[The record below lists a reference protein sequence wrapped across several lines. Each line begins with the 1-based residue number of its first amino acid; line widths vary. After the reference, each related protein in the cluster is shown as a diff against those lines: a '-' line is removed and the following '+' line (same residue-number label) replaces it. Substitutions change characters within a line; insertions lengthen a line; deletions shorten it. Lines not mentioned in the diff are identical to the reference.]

1 MHNSR
6 SLPILYRPN
15 VNVSNDA
22 HDQEEE
28 EHYDDVYHNNHS
40 HSPQRHLPQQHF
52 EHGHGGH
59 GVGHS
64 IRHRHGHEHSHG
76 HTHSQ
81 THGHLNLHDDDD
93 DDDNDD
99 ESSNE
104 RSTTSSNS
112 DQYDNG
118 RNRNQHQHREVE
130 MDGDLD
136 VEDQTHTSSSTMN
149 NSHSHSQLRVGGYM
163 DMNNM
168 TMNEEIS
175 SSSEDDL
182 GPSRYPAPSLYP
194 STTSSMRSTST
205 ATLSSLG
212 TFSKAKHQKPSQ
224 RYSNHHHHH
233 HRSTDY
239 SQQSYLPTVQ
249 NRKRGK
255 KSSLQ
260 LMSSS
265 SSSFPYH
272 HHHATSTATA
282 RTRTTNTTSY
292 FRLLFLSPQ
301 CLMFGIKT
309 LLVFWIFMVL
319 TFLNF
324 HQKNNSPYKLPV
336 LDGSIRPYA
345 SKHNTIPFPPPHEE
359 KVSVVI
365 MNYSRPRMI
374 QESKLLPTVLS
385 HPSIDEVILLHA
397 NPKTAFKFIH
407 PKVVN
412 IDASRENDRMGLSL
426 RFYFCQL
433 AKNDWVLHVDDD
445 MEFTENTLNE
455 MLVEFAKNTQRIVGR
470 FGRNRS
476 EKKMNN
482 AYAHARFNGYSS
494 KDTSKETEVILT
506 KFMVMERDTCSAF
519 FEYSH
524 LIWEDIVLNNGEGPL
539 WNGEDIFMSLVANH
553 VYGEGHR
560 NNYAMNWLDVRAAP
574 EELKD
579 YSNGSQDI
587 SGGYHGYRFWDVN
600 WYRSILNRNRH
611 YSYRGMLWGKARDR
625 LATSGP
631 YTTT

>member
-6 SLPILYRPN
+6 SLPILYGMG

-22 HDQEEE
+22 HRQQQEEE
-28 EHYDDVYHNNHS
+28 EGDYDVNVYQNHNQQDDHNHS
-40 HSPQRHLPQQHF
+40 PRHLPQQHF
-52 EHGHGGH
+52 EH
-59 GVGHS
+59 
-64 IRHRHGHEHSHG
+64 
-76 HTHSQ
+76 
-81 THGHLNLHDDDD
+81 THGHGNLSLHDDH
-93 DDDNDD
+93 D

-104 RSTTSSNS
+104 RSTTSTNS
-112 DQYDNG
+112 DQYDDHDLNG
-118 RNRNQHQHREVE
+118 QHHHRGVEVN
-130 MDGDLD
+130 MNVD
-136 VEDQTHTSSSTMN
+136 VDEEEQTHTSSSMTN
-149 NSHSHSQLRVGGYM
+149 NSHAQLRVGGYM
-163 DMNNM
+163 TMNNM
-168 TMNEEIS
+168 NVNEEIS
-175 SSSEDDL
+175 SSSEDEL
-182 GPSRYPAPSLYP
+182 GSYPAPALYP
-194 STTSSMRSTST
+194 SASSSMRSTST

-212 TFSKAKHQKPSQ
+212 TFSKVKHQKSSQ
-224 RYSNHHHHH
+224 RY
-233 HRSTDY
+233 HRSQY
-239 SQQSYLPTVQ
+239 PQQILPTFT
-249 NRKRGK
+249 NRKRAK
-255 KSSLQ
+255 KSSLKF
-260 LMSSS
+260 MSSS
-265 SSSFPYH
+265 PSSYDRVTGPTSSS
-272 HHHATSTATA
+272 ATATKTST
-282 RTRTTNTTSY
+282 TRSSAQSY

-324 HQKNNSPYKLPV
+324 HQKNNSPYKI
-336 LDGSIRPYA
+336 LDSTTHHGIS
-345 SKHNTIPFPPPHEE
+345 SSIPFPPPHEE

-407 PKVVN
+407 PKVIN

-445 MEFTENTLNE
+445 MEFTEKTLNE

-470 FGRNRS
+470 FGRDRLQKTS
-476 EKKMNN
+476 
-482 AYAHARFNGYSS
+482 FNGYSS

-553 VYGEGHR
+553 VYGVGHQ

-587 SGGYHGYRFWDVN
+587 SGGFSGYRFWDFN

-625 LATSGP
+625 LATSGH
-631 YTTT
+631 YSTSA